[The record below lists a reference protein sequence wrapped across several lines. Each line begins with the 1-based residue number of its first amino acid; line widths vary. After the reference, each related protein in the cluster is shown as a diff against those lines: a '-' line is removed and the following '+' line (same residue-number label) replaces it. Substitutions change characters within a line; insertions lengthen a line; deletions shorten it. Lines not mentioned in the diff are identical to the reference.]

1 MGKQILSTPQII
13 VNNVTVSIKPNSFS
27 YTEGFGEQEMR
38 VQSAGGN
45 SVETVW
51 AQNVNMSLSDVKWE
65 MEPTDE
71 NIELIRTWKINQNDN
86 AITAHS
92 TSSDGTLTR
101 SFDNAA
107 LTNNYEVN
115 LKSDG
120 AISLEWKARP
130 AV

>member
-1 MGKQILSTPQII
+1 MGKQILSNPQII
-13 VNNVTVSIKPNSFS
+13 INNEEVSIKPSSLS
-27 YTEGFGEQEMR
+27 YMEGFGEQEMR
-38 VQSAGGN
+38 VKSAGGN
-45 SVETVW
+45 SVEAVG
-51 AQNVNMSLSDVKWE
+51 AQNVTMSLSDVKWE

-71 NIELIRTWKINQNDN
+71 NIELIRTWKINQNNN

-92 TSSDGTLTR
+92 TSSDGSVTR
-101 SFDNAA
+101 SFDSAA